1 RRRREEQ
8 PPGGE
13 IGDEQILTLTFGAV
27 CGNDLLF
34 LLATDRRPPCL
45 PRNPHRRDQQRRL
58 GRGPKLQ
65 AGAKLTP
72 IATLQSFTAGT
83 TEPRSRIGADA
94 NHRRR
99 APRSDRE
106 AISQIPEVAN
116 KPKVAETLPDPP
128 DLTGEVGSHPRLRVR
143 LEFRNERSGGWSG
156 SVAGFSL
163 QWSSLLW
170 FVLAIVSL
178 NGCVRGRTRWILRVG
193 TLVRRP
199 RSPSP
204 RRVAHGA
211 SPPPIPSSGWKAPP
225 SRARVGKIRGS
236 IRGSG

>member
-1 RRRREEQ
+1 MMDRRVDGDVDHTGDGSRSLERRS
-8 PPGGE
+8 GE
-13 IGDEQILTLTFGAV
+13 GP
-27 CGNDLLF
+27 DLLHRE
-34 LLATDRRPPCL
+34 ATVISKS
-45 PRNPHRRDQQRRL
+45 NSGQR
-58 GRGPKLQ
+58 
-65 AGAKLTP
+65 
-72 IATLQSFTAGT
+72 FTAGT

-94 NHRRR
+94 NYRRR

-143 LEFRNERSGGWSG
+143 LEFRNERSGSWSG

-178 NGCVRGRTRWILRVG
+178 KGCVRGRARWILRVG

-204 RRVAHGA
+204 RRAAHGA